1 MDKELKATCNE
12 QAQLEDCSEEESIV
26 LQTLILIQNWMNEFF
41 FLVTSN
47 SLIYI
52 PSSNVI

>member
-26 LQTLILIQNWMNEFF
+26 LQTLILIQN
-41 FLVTSN
+41 
-47 SLIYI
+47 
-52 PSSNVI
+52 